1 MGTSD
6 KTSSEFGLYV
16 VLNSDQIS
24 EFIMAD
30 KVLQEVTKVDR
41 NSMQKVETEEKNVLP
56 DAEAIRMEK
65 EHEDFKSG
73 INSFKKGSLK
83 RASTIEKNSLPTKE
97 DIAAEKAAN

>member
-1 MGTSD
+1 
-6 KTSSEFGLYV
+6 
-16 VLNSDQIS
+16 
-24 EFIMAD
+24 
-30 KVLQEVTKVDR
+30 
-41 NSMQKVETEEKNVLP
+41 
-56 DAEAIRMEK
+56 MEK